1 LAIPLLEGLLR
12 YWPFA
17 NCVKETLF
25 LTELQEVLEV
35 CEVDKVEPLI
45 VRLFKRIVKCI
56 GGIHLQVADR
66 AMCFFEND
74 YFLNILK
81 TYKHKTFPMLVPIIV
96 DLAENH
102 WHKILQESLIALKT
116 ILKEIDPLAFDEA
129 LKLNAQQKK
138 AYAVRQDEEER
149 KALDGK
155 WDKLNAKIKKKD
167 ANYTEPVLPFN
178 SSTLIRDYNELYA
191 KIYDKEKFIQA

>member
-1 LAIPLLEGLLR
+1 MLFLTKDRTLAIPLLEGLLK

-35 CEVDKVEPLI
+35 CEVEKVEALI
-45 VRLFKRIVKCI
+45 PRLFKRIVKSI
-56 GGIHLQVADR
+56 GGDHLQVADR

-81 TYKHKTFPMLVPIIV
+81 TYKDKTFPMLVPIIV
-96 DLAENH
+96 ELADNH

-116 ILKEIDPLAFDEA
+116 ILKEIDPYAFEEA
-129 LKLNAQQKK
+129 LKMKNEVKK
-138 AYAVRQDEEER
+138 QFRVKQEEEER
-149 KALDGK
+149 ESFDAR
-155 WDKLNAKIKKKD
+155 WQELNK
-167 ANYTEPVLPFN
+167 
-178 SSTLIRDYNELYA
+178 
-191 KIYDKEKFIQA
+191 